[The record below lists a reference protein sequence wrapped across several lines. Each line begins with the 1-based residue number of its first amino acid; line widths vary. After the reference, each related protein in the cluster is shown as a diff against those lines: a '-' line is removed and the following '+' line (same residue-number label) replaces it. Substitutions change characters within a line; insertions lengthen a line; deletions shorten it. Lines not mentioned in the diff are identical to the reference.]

1 MNQKRSALVACVVLG
16 SISSLSLYGCGDD
29 EDDDSAQASG
39 GRASSTGGTGGATAG
54 GTPGDAESGG
64 GGGDSAEG
72 PVAGAAGEAG
82 LPVEPAVYAFTT
94 QIFGDTENTSYV
106 LVTDRIDSDTELRL
120 ETAVVEI
127 QGRALGTG
135 PEETGMLFVASDSGP
150 TITRYELDAAGELA
164 ERGSVS
170 FLGEG
175 ITRFG
180 EYGGQFQYVSPE
192 KAYWFDGATAQIV
205 IWNPSTMT
213 VVDTISLAELA
224 IEGETL
230 SFTAAPVKTDSKLYT
245 FVAWR
250 RELAVV
256 PRLAIV
262 AVDLEDDTSEI
273 VEDTRCGYARDGVL
287 DDDGFLYVATEAFG
301 SAAHY
306 LNAEN
311 PDPCLLRF
319 DVEAGAFD
327 PDFQVSLAEL
337 TGSPSAGSLVV
348 GPGNQPFLRV
358 LDESAVPADVTNP
371 RALASLPVWTWAKL
385 ELGDE
390 PVVDP
395 LDGALG
401 GGSVLPFELG
411 ERVFAPLFV
420 AGEETLLQELTTD
433 GPSDDVAITIPGL
446 VFSAVK
452 LR

>member
-29 EDDDSAQASG
+29 EDGDSAEATG
-39 GRASSTGGTGGATAG
+39 GRASGTGGKAGQSGTGGA
-54 GTPGDAESGG
+54 
-64 GGGDSAEG
+64 SA
-72 PVAGAAGEAG
+72 AT
-82 LPVEPAVYAFTT
+82 AVYAFTT
-94 QIFGDTENTSYV
+94 QVFGDTENTSYV
-106 LVTDRIDSDTELRL
+106 LTSNEIDSDTELGL

-127 QGRALGTG
+127 QGRALATG
-135 PEETGMLFVASDSGP
+135 PEGAGVLFVASDQAP
-150 TITRYELDAAGELA
+150 TITRYELGAAGELNQ
-164 ERGSVS
+164 RGSVS
-170 FLGEG
+170 FLGKG
-175 ITRFG
+175 ITGFG

-192 KAYWFDGATAQIV
+192 KAYWFDGPTAQIV
-205 IWNPSTMT
+205 IWNPSTMA

-224 IEGETL
+224 VEGETL

-250 RELAVV
+250 RELAIV

-262 AVDLEDDTSEI
+262 AVDLEDDTSDI
-273 VEDTRCGYARDGVL
+273 IEDTRCGYARDGVL

-306 LNAEN
+306 LNADN

-327 PDFQVSLAEL
+327 PDFAVSLAEL

-358 LDESAVPADVTNP
+358 LDENAVPLDVTNP

-385 ELGDE
+385 ELGDD
-390 PVVDP
+390 PVVSP
-395 LDGALG
+395 LDAAPG

-420 AGEETLLQELTTD
+420 AGEETLLQELTAD
-433 GPSDDVAITIPGL
+433 GPSDEVAITIPGL

>member
-1 MNQKRSALVACVVLG
+1 
-16 SISSLSLYGCGDD
+16 
-29 EDDDSAQASG
+29 
-39 GRASSTGGTGGATAG
+39 
-54 GTPGDAESGG
+54 
-64 GGGDSAEG
+64 
-72 PVAGAAGEAG
+72 
-82 LPVEPAVYAFTT
+82 
-94 QIFGDTENTSYV
+94 
-106 LVTDRIDSDTELRL
+106 
-120 ETAVVEI
+120 
-127 QGRALGTG
+127 
-135 PEETGMLFVASDSGP
+135 
-150 TITRYELDAAGELA
+150 
-164 ERGSVS
+164 
-170 FLGEG
+170 
-175 ITRFG
+175 
-180 EYGGQFQYVSPE
+180 
-192 KAYWFDGATAQIV
+192 
-205 IWNPSTMT
+205 MT
-213 VVDTISLAELA
+213 VVDTISLTDLA
-224 IEGETL
+224 SEGETM
-230 SFTAAPVKTDSKLYT
+230 SFTAAPVKTESKLYT

-273 VEDTRCGYARDGVL
+273 IEDTRCGYARDGVL

-306 LNAEN
+306 LNADN

-337 TGSPSAGSLVV
+337 TGAPSAGSLVV

-371 RALASLPVWTWAKL
+371 RALASLPVWAWAKL
-385 ELGDE
+385 ELDDD
-390 PVVDP
+390 PVVSP
-395 LDGALG
+395 LDAAPG

-420 AGEETLLQELTTD
+420 AGEETLLQELTAE
-433 GPSDDVAITIPGL
+433 GPSEEVAITIPGL